1 MFEFNCGS
9 PVCKTHFTAPTMDEL
24 MGKVGGHVVVKHRIP
39 APTKSLVE
47 FVVANCIHEVASPGQ
62 AG

>member
-1 MFEFNCGS
+1 MYEFNCGS
-9 PVCKTHFTAPTMDEL
+9 PVCTAHFSAPTMDAL
-24 MGKVGGHVVVKHRIP
+24 MGEVAGHVVVKHRIP

-47 FVVANCIHEVASPGQ
+47 FVVANCITEVPATGK

>member
-1 MFEFNCGS
+1 MYEFQCGS
-9 PVCKTHFTAPTMDEL
+9 PVCSTRLTAPTQDEL
-24 MGKVGGHVVVKHRIP
+24 MGKVGQHVVVKHRIP

-47 FVVANCIHEVASPGQ
+47 FVVANCVHEVSSTGT

>member
-1 MFEFNCGS
+1 
-9 PVCKTHFTAPTMDEL
+9 MDAL
-24 MGKVGGHVVVKHRIP
+24 MGQVAGHVVVKHRIP

-47 FVVANCIHEVASPGQ
+47 FVVANCITEVPATGK